1 MAHEIL
7 HALGFNHEQKRPDR
21 DDSVSVWIDFS
32 EISEVNSIIQGMFNE
47 SNFGH
52 TIYLI

>member
-21 DDSVSVWIDFS
+21 DDSVWIDFS
-32 EISEVNSIIQGMFNE
+32 EISQVNTIIQGIFNE

-52 TIYLI
+52 RIYLI